1 VNFASGSQA
10 IDSATADAAA
20 AVLQLVYLNFKE
32 LAMEQE
38 NRERCHNDMN
48 RFFLRAGEAA
58 EAAFF
63 TIGGLRIAGRHST
76 LPELSCGGV

>member
-1 VNFASGSQA
+1 MNFASGGQV
-10 IDSATADAAA
+10 IDAATADAAA

-48 RFFLRAGEAA
+48 RFFLRTGEAA
-58 EAAFF
+58 AAAFS